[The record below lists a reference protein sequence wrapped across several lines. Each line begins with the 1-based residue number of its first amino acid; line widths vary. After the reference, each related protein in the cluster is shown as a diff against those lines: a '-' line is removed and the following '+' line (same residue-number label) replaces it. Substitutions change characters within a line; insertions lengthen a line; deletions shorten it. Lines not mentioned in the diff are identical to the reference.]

1 MEHELVGKIMTEFAV
16 LRLKTSSYLI
26 NDTVEKAKGTKSVL
40 KRKLKVEEYKH
51 CLDATQLE
59 NETNYLE
66 KN

>member
-1 MEHELVGKIMTEFAV
+1 MEHDLVGKMMTEFAV
-16 LRLKTSSYLI
+16 LRLKTSSCLT

>member
-1 MEHELVGKIMTEFAV
+1 MEHELVGKMMTEFAV
-16 LRLKTSSYLI
+16 LRLKTSSYLT
-26 NDTVEKAKGTKSVL
+26 NDTVEKSKVTKFVL

>member
-1 MEHELVGKIMTEFAV
+1 MEHELVGKMMTEFAV
-16 LRLKTSSYLI
+16 LRLKTSSYLT
-26 NDTVEKAKGTKSVL
+26 NDTVEKSKGTKFVL

-59 NETNYLE
+59 NETNCLE